1 MHHQVIGTTGMSPEG
16 HMSPDHNGFGGAS
29 SSGAGQHW
37 VDMSSY
43 TQPSPMPDYS
53 HHSYAF
59 GLGSMPHTLP
69 SESIANRMPP
79 PPLPPPPRAVQHQ
92 HQHQHPHQ
100 NQGHPHLHPL
110 IMPSNPT
117 WPSQLTNP
125 GGMAQPTSYSA
136 PPVTMPPPL
145 GVQLKTSK
153 MPTSHTPTTPR
164 KTLNNEIRR
173 EMCKFAEEN
182 PLLKQTEIGS
192 RFGVERSTVSKVL
205 RNKDKYLN
213 PDDRAESPIK
223 RTFKGKSADVEKAL
237 INWFRNTVSRGAPVT
252 DQDIRNQAR
261 FFSQTVAGSSDG
273 LLKQLSTSAG
283 LKMFKQKNGISSGP
297 KLLRRA
303 SETNIPHSA
312 AAAGLGLGGMP
323 SMSPAS
329 PHPTAQPSPISANP
343 GKSDDEE
350 GGGSSLMDFTS
361 DSADMRPTTF
371 TFSPD
376 PNSGG
381 GFLTDPA
388 RGEMPGSSNFQRPR
402 SQTFPT
408 LDIELMNQSSQAEDP
423 LSPKYNAVSTGPSSA
438 LESPMNEILAQP
450 FAIDTTVT
458 SPHLR
463 RSSSNSSLAQR
474 ASSTPIGNGT
484 APTPTNGS
492 SPSSPTQE
500 DARRAADTL
509 LSFIQ
514 QNAGSLID
522 HNDYNY
528 VLRLTEKLR
537 LHQSQMAKSGTPQ
550 GMMGGLSRIPEGEM
564 EMASAPPVSM
574 SMGTVKM
581 EPTTM
586 AT

>member
-1 MHHQVIGTTGMSPEG
+1 MMHHQVIGTTGMSPEG
-16 HMSPDHNGFGGAS
+16 HISPDHNGFGGGGGS
-29 SSGAGQHW
+29 SSATGQHW
-37 VDMSSY
+37 VDMSPY
-43 TQPSPMPDYS
+43 AQPAPMHDYS
-53 HHSYAF
+53 TSYAF
-59 GLGSMPHTLP
+59 GLGSMPHALP
-69 SESIANRMPP
+69 SESIASRMPP
-79 PPLPPPPRAVQHQ
+79 PPLPLPPPPRLLQHQ
-92 HQHQHPHQ
+92 HQAQHPHQ

-125 GGMAQPTSYSA
+125 GSYSA

-153 MPTSHTPTTPR
+153 VPTSHTPTTPR

-213 PDDRAESPIK
+213 PDDRAESPSK

-237 INWFRNTVSRGAPVT
+237 VNWFRNTATRGAPVT

-261 FFSQTVAGSSDG
+261 FFSQTVAGSCDG
-273 LLKQLSTSAG
+273 LLKQLSTSTG
-283 LKMFKQKNGISSGP
+283 LKVFKQKNGMMGGP

-312 AAAGLGLGGMP
+312 VTAGLGLSGMP

-329 PHPTAQPSPISANP
+329 PHPTAQPSPLSANP

-350 GGGSSLMDFTS
+350 GGGGSLMDFTS
-361 DSADMRPTTF
+361 DSDMRPTTF

-381 GFLTDPA
+381 GFLTDPT
-388 RGEMPGSSNFQRPR
+388 RGETLGSSNFQRPR

-408 LDIELMNQSSQAEDP
+408 LDIELINQPSQAEDP
-423 LSPKYNAVSTGPSSA
+423 LSPKYTAVSTGPSSA
-438 LESPMNEILAQP
+438 IESPMNEILAQP
-450 FAIDTTVT
+450 FAIDTAVS
-458 SPHLR
+458 SPRLH
-463 RSSSNSSLAQR
+463 RSSSASSLAQR
-474 ASSTPIGNGT
+474 ASSTPVGNGT
-484 APTPTNGS
+484 APTPKSGS

-514 QNAGSLID
+514 QNVGSLID

-528 VLRLTEKLR
+528 VARLTEKLR
-537 LHQSQMAKSGTPQ
+537 LHQPHIIKSSTPQ
-550 GMMGGLSRIPEGEM
+550 AMMGGLSRIPEGET
-564 EMASAPPVSM
+564 EVTSAPPVSM
-574 SMGTVKM
+574 SIGPVKI

-586 AT
+586 AA